1 MSLPTLM
8 ARSADGAHALAM
20 LDTMRA
26 LPGRP
31 QDETSRALTREEMPG
46 DRARRILEATA
57 ELVGEH
63 GYSGFKIEDLI
74 RRAGVG
80 LPTVRKRFGDK
91 RGCYLALLDC
101 AAEEAESKC
110 REGFEAQR
118 GRQAAKRAAAIE
130 GLFELAAA
138 NPATARACLIEP
150 FAAGPEAIE
159 RYRKAL
165 TEIAR
170 VLQQGRTP
178 GSARSGA
185 AKALEEELMAAA
197 AVWLPAGCLLDE
209 EAERIGKSAGRVAE
223 FVGALQVGGGKRD
236 KRRTGPRA
244 GKRAPTGNERRDERD
259 DEAALGPLPA
269 GRHRLPHAAVKRSQR
284 ERLLAGVASATTA
297 KGYPALTVSDVIDEA
312 RVSRR
317 VFYELFE
324 DKEGCFLAAWEVVAA
339 HVGQLA
345 SGAAA
350 SEEGDPPRQ
359 VIAALGAVLDFLA
372 TEPELARFCLV
383 EGLAAGVVGVEHYR
397 EAVGQFAA
405 ALRETGAAIG
415 SPPEGTE
422 ELLLGALAMALS
434 LRIATEGSGQ
444 LPKLAP
450 ALGAYLLGPYLGAAE
465 AMRVARAIS

>member
-1 MSLPTLM
+1 MRLPTLM
-8 ARSADGAHALAM
+8 ARSADGARALAM

-130 GLFELAAA
+130 GLFESAAA

-185 AKALEEELMAAA
+185 AKALEEELI
-197 AVWLPAGCLLDE
+197 AGPPRCGYPLGVCWTKKPSGLGSRQGE
-209 EAERIGKSAGRVAE
+209 SPSSSAHYRSVAGNGTSAGRAREPVNGRRPAMR
-223 FVGALQVGGGKRD
+223 GGTSAMT
-236 KRRTGPRA
+236 KRRLGRCQPADTGCRM
-244 GKRAPTGNERRDERD
+244 RR
-259 DEAALGPLPA
+259 
-269 GRHRLPHAAVKRSQR
+269 
-284 ERLLAGVASATTA
+284 
-297 KGYPALTVSDVIDEA
+297 
-312 RVSRR
+312 
-317 VFYELFE
+317 
-324 DKEGCFLAAWEVVAA
+324 
-339 HVGQLA
+339 
-345 SGAAA
+345 
-350 SEEGDPPRQ
+350 
-359 VIAALGAVLDFLA
+359 
-372 TEPELARFCLV
+372 
-383 EGLAAGVVGVEHYR
+383 
-397 EAVGQFAA
+397 
-405 ALRETGAAIG
+405 
-415 SPPEGTE
+415 
-422 ELLLGALAMALS
+422 
-434 LRIATEGSGQ
+434 
-444 LPKLAP
+444 
-450 ALGAYLLGPYLGAAE
+450 
-465 AMRVARAIS
+465 

>member
-1 MSLPTLM
+1 MRSLTLM
-8 ARSADGAHALAM
+8 ARSDEGARALAM

-63 GYSGFKIEDLI
+63 GYSGFKIDELI

-80 LPTVRKRFGDK
+80 LSTVRKRFGDK

-101 AAEEAESKC
+101 AAGEAESKC

-118 GRQAAKRAAAIE
+118 GRQAAKGAAAIE

-138 NPATARACLIEP
+138 NPAAARACLIES

-159 RYRKAL
+159 RYREAL
-165 TEIAR
+165 TELAR
-170 VLQQGRTP
+170 VLRQGRTMR
-178 GSARSGA
+178 SARSGL
-185 AKALEEELMAAA
+185 AKALEGELMAAA

-209 EAERIGKSAGRVAE
+209 EAERIGESVGRVTE
-223 FVGALQVGGGKRD
+223 FIGALQVGGSKQGGW
-236 KRRTGPRA
+236 RTGTRA
-244 GKRAPTGNERRDERD
+244 RKRTPTGSEKRDEREG
-259 DEAALGPLPA
+259 EAPLGPLPA

-284 ERLLAGVASATTA
+284 ERLLAGVASAAAA

-317 VFYELFE
+317 VFYELFG
-324 DKEGCFLAAWEVVAA
+324 DKEDCFLAAWEVVAA
-339 HVGQLA
+339 HIGQLA
-345 SGAAA
+345 AGAAA

-383 EGLAAGVVGVEHYR
+383 EGLAAGVVGVERYR
-397 EAVGQFAA
+397 EAVGRLAA
-405 ALRETGAAIG
+405 ALRETGAPLG

-422 ELLLGALAMALS
+422 ELLLGALAMTLS

-444 LPKLAP
+444 LPRLAP

-465 AMRVARAIS
+465 AVNLLLS